1 MIENGVQLPS
11 ILVERLRLSHE
22 SILFDWSEFFML
34 EKVAWVTDST
44 GSLDDELQKNEN
56 VYVMPIQI
64 HMEGKNYLDGIN
76 ITNEDM
82 FRAMNER
89 GAVVTTSQPSVGQ
102 FHELYQQLENNG
114 YDRIYAFLLSE
125 QLSGTVSSSRQASQL
140 VNIPVH
146 TFDTMLLSYPLTYI
160 MKMAMALFEKGCSS
174 YKLLER
180 AASFRNSNEAYV
192 LIGSLE
198 QLHKSGRLS
207 SIKYYLGSFLKIK
220 PIVAVVKG
228 KLEIPDIARNEAQA
242 EKMILAK
249 LKVAVDSHD
258 ISDCMILYGRFRE
271 QADRW
276 IEKIGHLY
284 PHLHIHV
291 YPLGTALGVH
301 VGGNTLGISWFKE
314 KI

>member
-1 MIENGVQLPS
+1 
-11 ILVERLRLSHE
+11 
-22 SILFDWSEFFML
+22 ML

-44 GSLDDELQKNEN
+44 GFLDDELQQNED
-56 VYVMPIQI
+56 VYVVPIQL

-82 FRAMNER
+82 FQAMSER

-102 FHELYQQLENNG
+102 FQKLYQQLENKG

-125 QLSGTVSSSRQASQL
+125 QLSGTVSSSKQASQL
-140 VNIPVH
+140 VSIPVH
-146 TFDTMLLSYPLTYI
+146 TFDTMLLSYPMTYI
-160 MKMAMALFEKGCSS
+160 MKKAMSLFEKG
-174 YKLLER
+174 YRPNELLER
-180 AASFRNSNEAYV
+180 AVSFRDSNEAYV
-192 LIGSLE
+192 LIGSLD

-228 KLEIPDIARNEAQA
+228 KLEIPDIARNEVQA
-242 EKMILAK
+242 EKLIFAK
-249 LKVAVDSHD
+249 LKVAVESHN

-276 IEKIGHLY
+276 IEKIGLLY
-284 PHLHIHV
+284 PHLRLHI
-291 YPLGTALGVH
+291 YPLGTAIGVH